1 MNDNDLPAGAVA
13 YREYQVPLVEGGAAS
28 LAFTLGRTDIDSVAA
43 ELAHSVGAR
52 AYGLVSLVGYPG
64 APRYPVVWL
73 QLPTQLALTVADGD
87 EDLGE
92 DLKQII
98 ARYLIQFIADIAPVA
113 PELAALHFESEG
125 NGNRTLN

>member
-1 MNDNDLPAGAVA
+1 
-13 YREYQVPLVEGGAAS
+13 
-28 LAFTLGRTDIDSVAA
+28 
-43 ELAHSVGAR
+43 
-52 AYGLVSLVGYPG
+52 
-64 APRYPVVWL
+64 VVWL

-113 PELAALHFESEG
+113 PELAALHFESER